1 MVHLFSISKIE
12 YYFPHPSKKLFIKLS
27 TKPEEI
33 EFYEN
38 FSYAA
43 SNLRFVRIVA
53 LYKKIINRE
62 KKYKVEGD
70 IIGGRLMSIV
80 YTIATMASLF
90 T

>member
-12 YYFPHPSKKLFIKLS
+12 YYFPHPSKKLF
-27 TKPEEI
+27 TEPEEI

-43 SNLRFVRIVA
+43 SLRFVRIVA

>member
-12 YYFPHPSKKLFIKLS
+12 YYFPHPSKKLF
-27 TKPEEI
+27 TEPEEI

-43 SNLRFVRIVA
+43 SLRFVRIVA

-70 IIGGRLMSIV
+70 IGGRLMSIV

>member
-12 YYFPHPSKKLFIKLS
+12 YYFPHPSKKLF
-27 TKPEEI
+27 TEEI

-43 SNLRFVRIVA
+43 SLRFVRIVA

-62 KKYKVEGD
+62 KKYKAILSEED
-70 IIGGRLMSIV
+70 
-80 YTIATMASLF
+80 
-90 T
+90 

>member
-27 TKPEEI
+27 TEPEEI

-38 FSYAA
+38 FSC

-53 LYKKIINRE
+53 LYKKIINRK

>member
-12 YYFPHPSKKLFIKLS
+12 YYFPHPSKKLS
-27 TKPEEI
+27 TEPEEI

>member
-27 TKPEEI
+27 TEQEEI

-43 SNLRFVRIVA
+43 SLRFVRIVA

-62 KKYKVEGD
+62 KKYKIEGD

>member
-12 YYFPHPSKKLFIKLS
+12 YYFPHPSKKLFTES
-27 TKPEEI
+27 EEI

-43 SNLRFVRIVA
+43 SLRFVLIVA

-70 IIGGRLMSIV
+70 IIEGRLMSIV

>member
-27 TKPEEI
+27 TEPEEI

-38 FSYAA
+38 FSY

-62 KKYKVEGD
+62 KKYKAILSEED
-70 IIGGRLMSIV
+70 
-80 YTIATMASLF
+80 
-90 T
+90 